1 VLNSTKHI
9 ELLRRKVM
17 ASEPATVKNRS
28 PWLWVPSLYFAEGIP
43 YVIAMTVSV
52 IMYKTMG
59 VSNAALAFW
68 TSVLYLPWVI
78 KPIWSPFVDVISTK
92 RNWVLITQFIL
103 GCCFIGVA
111 LVVRLPLW
119 FALTLIVLWI
129 IALASATHDI
139 AADGFYMIGLD
150 AHQQTWF
157 VGIRST
163 FYRMAMIVGQGL
175 IVMLTG
181 YIMSKTGLKPVS
193 ITAMAVP
200 PNEIMQVLD
209 ENNLPA
215 IKASEQPNIVVIPAE
230 VKVPI
235 YNPAEPGS
243 DSANVFICLSSA
255 PPKKEETVV
264 VNFGRKK
271 GSKDIWLTSAGRLEF
286 TTENWNK
293 PVKVTLKVDHRL
305 REPVVSQ
312 FEATAGDIPFSWA
325 VSFGILG
332 VFFLLICLYHK
343 VMLPTGL
350 ETVRTKSQELKASW
364 FMVFSSFFR
373 KKGIVSALLFLLFYR
388 LAESQL
394 VKMASPFLLDSQEA
408 GGLAL
413 TTTQVGFVYGTV
425 GIICLTI
432 GGILG
437 GIVAARNGLKRWVL
451 WMALA
456 INIPD
461 LVYVY
466 LSYVQPDN
474 FMIVTICVAIE
485 QFGYG
490 FGFTGYMLFMLYL
503 AEGEYKTSHYA
514 IGTAFM
520 ALGMMLPG
528 MISGKLQDLMGYRTF
543 FVYIMFCT
551 IPSFLVASL
560 VKIDP
565 DFGKKKIEN

>member
-1 VLNSTKHI
+1 
-9 ELLRRKVM
+9 M

-243 DSANVFICLSSA
+243 DSANVFICLSA

-271 GSKDIWLTSAGRLEF
+271 GSKDIWLTSASRLEF
-286 TTENWNK
+286 TNENWNK

-514 IGTAFM
+514 IATAFM

>member
-78 KPIWSPFVDVISTK
+78 KPLWSPFVDVISTK

-243 DSANVFICLSSA
+243 DSANVFICLSA

-343 VMLPTGL
+343 LMLPTGL
-350 ETVRTKSQELKASW
+350 ETVRVKSQEFKSSWLK
-364 FMVFSSFFR
+364 VFSSFFQ
-373 KKGIVSALLFLLFYR
+373 KKGIVSALSFLLFYR

-514 IGTAFM
+514 IATAFM

>member
-1 VLNSTKHI
+1 
-9 ELLRRKVM
+9 M

-119 FALTLIVLWI
+119 FALTIIVLWI

-150 AHQQTWF
+150 EHQQTWF

-200 PNEIMQVLD
+200 PNEIIQVLD

-235 YNPAEPGS
+235 YNPAEPDG
-243 DSANVFICLSSA
+243 DSANVFICLSA

-305 REPVVSQ
+305 REQVVSQ

-343 VMLPTGL
+343 LMLPTGL
-350 ETVRTKSQELKASW
+350 ETVRVKSQELKSSW
-364 FMVFSSFFR
+364 LKVFSSFFQ
-373 KKGIVSALLFLLFYR
+373 KKGIVSALSFLLFYR

-514 IGTAFM
+514 IATAFM

>member
-1 VLNSTKHI
+1 
-9 ELLRRKVM
+9 M

-119 FALTLIVLWI
+119 FALTIIVLWI

-215 IKASEQPNIVVIPAE
+215 IKASEQPNIVIIPEE

-235 YNPAEPGS
+235 YNPAEPSG
-243 DSANVFICLSSA
+243 DSANVFICLSA

-286 TTENWNK
+286 TIENWNK

-305 REPVVSQ
+305 KEPAISQ

-343 VMLPTGL
+343 LMLPTGL
-350 ETVRTKSQELKASW
+350 EMVRVKRQELKASW
-364 FMVFSSFFR
+364 LKVFSSFFQ
-373 KKGIVSALLFLLFYR
+373 KK
-388 LAESQL
+388 
-394 VKMASPFLLDSQEA
+394 
-408 GGLAL
+408 
-413 TTTQVGFVYGTV
+413 
-425 GIICLTI
+425 
-432 GGILG
+432 
-437 GIVAARNGLKRWVL
+437 
-451 WMALA
+451 
-456 INIPD
+456 
-461 LVYVY
+461 
-466 LSYVQPDN
+466 
-474 FMIVTICVAIE
+474 
-485 QFGYG
+485 
-490 FGFTGYMLFMLYL
+490 
-503 AEGEYKTSHYA
+503 
-514 IGTAFM
+514 
-520 ALGMMLPG
+520 
-528 MISGKLQDLMGYRTF
+528 
-543 FVYIMFCT
+543 
-551 IPSFLVASL
+551 
-560 VKIDP
+560 
-565 DFGKKKIEN
+565 

>member
-1 VLNSTKHI
+1 
-9 ELLRRKVM
+9 M
-17 ASEPATVKNRS
+17 
-28 PWLWVPSLYFAEGIP
+28 
-43 YVIAMTVSV
+43 
-52 IMYKTMG
+52 
-59 VSNAALAFW
+59 
-68 TSVLYLPWVI
+68 
-78 KPIWSPFVDVISTK
+78 
-92 RNWVLITQFIL
+92 
-103 GCCFIGVA
+103 
-111 LVVRLPLW
+111 
-119 FALTLIVLWI
+119 
-129 IALASATHDI
+129 
-139 AADGFYMIGLD
+139 
-150 AHQQTWF
+150 
-157 VGIRST
+157 
-163 FYRMAMIVGQGL
+163 
-175 IVMLTG
+175 
-181 YIMSKTGLKPVS
+181 
-193 ITAMAVP
+193 
-200 PNEIMQVLD
+200 
-209 ENNLPA
+209 
-215 IKASEQPNIVVIPAE
+215 
-230 VKVPI
+230 
-235 YNPAEPGS
+235 
-243 DSANVFICLSSA
+243 
-255 PPKKEETVV
+255 
-264 VNFGRKK
+264 
-271 GSKDIWLTSAGRLEF
+271 TSAGSPWNLRLRIGI
-286 TTENWNK
+286 K

-343 VMLPTGL
+343 LILPTGL
-350 ETVRTKSQELKASW
+350 ETVRVKSQELKSSW
-364 FMVFSSFFR
+364 LKVFSSFFK
-373 KKGIVSALLFLLFYR
+373 KKGIVSALSFLLFYR

-474 FMIVTICVAIE
+474 FYDSYNCVAIE

-514 IGTAFM
+514 IATAFM

-565 DFGKKKIEN
+565 DFGKKKFEN

>member
-1 VLNSTKHI
+1 
-9 ELLRRKVM
+9 M

-215 IKASEQPNIVVIPAE
+215 IKASEQPNIVIIPAE

-235 YNPAEPGS
+235 YNPAEPDG
-243 DSANVFICLSSA
+243 DSANVFICLSA

-286 TTENWNK
+286 TAENWNK

-343 VMLPTGL
+343 LILPTGL
-350 ETVRTKSQELKASW
+350 ETVRVKSQELKSSW
-364 FMVFSSFFR
+364 LKVFSSFFQ
-373 KKGIVSALLFLLFYR
+373 KKGIVSALSFLLFYR

-514 IGTAFM
+514 IATAFM

-565 DFGKKKIEN
+565 DFGKKKFEN

>member
-1 VLNSTKHI
+1 
-9 ELLRRKVM
+9 M

-200 PNEIMQVLD
+200 PNEIIQVLD

-235 YNPAEPGS
+235 YNPAEPDG
-243 DSANVFICLSSA
+243 DSANVFICLSA

-286 TTENWNK
+286 TAENWNK

-343 VMLPTGL
+343 LMLPTGL
-350 ETVRTKSQELKASW
+350 ETVRVKSQELKSSW
-364 FMVFSSFFR
+364 LKVFSSFFQ
-373 KKGIVSALLFLLFYR
+373 KKGIVSALSFLLFYR

-425 GIICLTI
+425 GIIRLTI

-514 IGTAFM
+514 IATAFM

>member
-1 VLNSTKHI
+1 
-9 ELLRRKVM
+9 M

-235 YNPAEPGS
+235 YNPAEPDG
-243 DSANVFICLSSA
+243 DSANVFICLSA

-286 TTENWNK
+286 TAENWNK

-343 VMLPTGL
+343 LILPTGL
-350 ETVRTKSQELKASW
+350 ETVRVKSQELKSSW
-364 FMVFSSFFR
+364 LKVFSSFFQ
-373 KKGIVSALLFLLFYR
+373 KKGIVSALSFLLFYR

-514 IGTAFM
+514 IATAFM

-565 DFGKKKIEN
+565 DFGKKKFEN

>member
-1 VLNSTKHI
+1 
-9 ELLRRKVM
+9 M

-200 PNEIMQVLD
+200 PNEIIQVLD

-243 DSANVFICLSSA
+243 DSANVFICLSA

-271 GSKDIWLTSAGRLEF
+271 GSKDIWLTSASRLEF
-286 TTENWNK
+286 TNENWNK

-514 IGTAFM
+514 IATAFM

>member
-243 DSANVFICLSSA
+243 DSANVFICLSA

-271 GSKDIWLTSAGRLEF
+271 GSKDIWLTSASRLEF
-286 TTENWNK
+286 TNENWNK

-514 IGTAFM
+514 IATAFM

>member
-103 GCCFIGVA
+103 GCCFIGLA

-119 FALTLIVLWI
+119 FALTIIVLWI

-215 IKASEQPNIVVIPAE
+215 IKASEQPNIVIIPAE

-235 YNPAEPGS
+235 YNPAEPDG
-243 DSANVFICLSSA
+243 DSANVFICLSA

-286 TTENWNK
+286 TAENWNK

-343 VMLPTGL
+343 LMLPTGL
-350 ETVRTKSQELKASW
+350 ETVRVKSQELKSSW
-364 FMVFSSFFR
+364 LKVFSSFFQ
-373 KKGIVSALLFLLFYR
+373 KKGIVSALSFLLFYR

>member
-1 VLNSTKHI
+1 
-9 ELLRRKVM
+9 M

-235 YNPAEPGS
+235 YNPAEPDG
-243 DSANVFICLSSA
+243 DSANVFICLSA

-286 TTENWNK
+286 TAENWNK

-343 VMLPTGL
+343 LMLPTGL
-350 ETVRTKSQELKASW
+350 ETVRVKSQELKSSW
-364 FMVFSSFFR
+364 LKVFSSFFQ
-373 KKGIVSALLFLLFYR
+373 KKGIVSALSFLLFYR

-514 IGTAFM
+514 IATAFM

>member
-215 IKASEQPNIVVIPAE
+215 IKASEQPNIVIIPAE

-235 YNPAEPGS
+235 YNPAEPDG
-243 DSANVFICLSSA
+243 DSANVFICLSA

-286 TTENWNK
+286 TAENWNK

-343 VMLPTGL
+343 LMLPTGL
-350 ETVRTKSQELKASW
+350 ETVRVKSQELKSSW
-364 FMVFSSFFR
+364 LKVFSSFFQ
-373 KKGIVSALLFLLFYR
+373 KKGIVSALSFLLFYR

>member
-1 VLNSTKHI
+1 
-9 ELLRRKVM
+9 M

-150 AHQQTWF
+150 EHQQTWF

-215 IKASEQPNIVVIPAE
+215 IKASEQPNIVIIPGE

-286 TTENWNK
+286 TAENWNK

-343 VMLPTGL
+343 LMLPTGL
-350 ETVRTKSQELKASW
+350 ETVRVKSQELKSSW
-364 FMVFSSFFR
+364 LKVFSSFFQ
-373 KKGIVSALLFLLFYR
+373 KKGIVSALSFLLFYR

-514 IGTAFM
+514 IATAFM

>member
-1 VLNSTKHI
+1 
-9 ELLRRKVM
+9 M

-78 KPIWSPFVDVISTK
+78 KPLWSPFVDVISTK

-243 DSANVFICLSSA
+243 DSANVFICLSA

-343 VMLPTGL
+343 LMLPTGL
-350 ETVRTKSQELKASW
+350 ETVRVKSQEFKSSWLK
-364 FMVFSSFFR
+364 VFSSFFQ
-373 KKGIVSALLFLLFYR
+373 KKGIVSALSFLLFYR

-514 IGTAFM
+514 IATAFM

>member
-1 VLNSTKHI
+1 
-9 ELLRRKVM
+9 M

-193 ITAMAVP
+193 ITVMAVP

-235 YNPAEPGS
+235 YNPAEPDG
-243 DSANVFICLSSA
+243 DSANVFICLSA

-286 TTENWNK
+286 TAENWNK

-343 VMLPTGL
+343 LMLPTGL
-350 ETVRTKSQELKASW
+350 ETVRVKSQELKSSW
-364 FMVFSSFFR
+364 LKVFSSFFQ
-373 KKGIVSALLFLLFYR
+373 KKGIVSALSFLLFYR

-514 IGTAFM
+514 IATAFM

>member
-1 VLNSTKHI
+1 
-9 ELLRRKVM
+9 M

-150 AHQQTWF
+150 EHQQTWF

-200 PNEIMQVLD
+200 PNEIIQVLD

-235 YNPAEPGS
+235 YNPAEPDG
-243 DSANVFICLSSA
+243 DSANVFICLSA

-286 TTENWNK
+286 TAENWNK

-343 VMLPTGL
+343 LMLPTGL
-350 ETVRTKSQELKASW
+350 ETVRVKSQELKSSW
-364 FMVFSSFFR
+364 LKVFSSFFQ
-373 KKGIVSALLFLLFYR
+373 KKGIVSALSFLLFYR

-514 IGTAFM
+514 IATAFM

>member
-1 VLNSTKHI
+1 
-9 ELLRRKVM
+9 M

-119 FALTLIVLWI
+119 FALTIIVLWI

-150 AHQQTWF
+150 EHQQTWF

-215 IKASEQPNIVVIPAE
+215 IKASEQPNIVIIPAE

-243 DSANVFICLSSA
+243 DSANVFICLSA

-271 GSKDIWLTSAGRLEF
+271 GSKDIWLTSASRLEF
-286 TTENWNK
+286 TNENWNK

-343 VMLPTGL
+343 LMLPTGL
-350 ETVRTKSQELKASW
+350 ETVRVKSQELKSSW
-364 FMVFSSFFR
+364 LKVFSSFFQ
-373 KKGIVSALLFLLFYR
+373 KKGIVSALSFLLFYR

-514 IGTAFM
+514 IATAFM